1 MKSAFAKGENAM
13 AWCRKYLRKK
23 AGTSKNNELLA
34 ILIAYDLQAGSYVAS
49 ARKNRD
55 NNLRWCKQLFSLIS
69 GSLEKGDSLLEVGV
83 GEATTLAGVLRQ
95 AGGQVSSA
103 LGFDISWSRL
113 AEGKKWMKENDHKAD
128 LFAGELMSIPLADNS
143 IDVVYSSHSLEPN
156 HGKEE
161 AIIRECLRVARKAV
175 ILVEPI
181 YELASLKAKARMR
194 QHGYVQ
200 GLKKTAGKLGAEIK
214 DYRLLEYSPNPLNP
228 SGVLHLK
235 KKRAPSIKRYRKTA
249 SAWQC
254 PLTGAGLYPGKDY
267 FYSPE
272 VGLAY
277 PVLRGIPLLC
287 ADHVIVASKLGS
299 YSTA

>member
-1 MKSAFAKGENAM
+1 MRSAFARGENAM
-13 AWCRKYLRKK
+13 AWCRKYLEKK

-55 NNLRWCKQLFSLIS
+55 NNLRWCKQLFGLIS
-69 GSLEKGDSLLEVGV
+69 KSLEKGDSLLEVGV
-83 GEATTLAGVLRQ
+83 GEATTLAGVLKQ
-95 AGGQVSSA
+95 AGGLISSA
-103 LGFDISWSRL
+103 YGFDISWSRL
-113 AEGKKWMKENDHKAD
+113 AEGKNWLKENDHKAD
-128 LFAGELMSIPLADNS
+128 LFAGELMSIPLDDNS

-156 HGKEE
+156 QGKEE

-181 YELASLKAKARMR
+181 YELAPLNAKARMR

-200 GLKKTAGKLGAEIK
+200 GLKRVAEKLEAEIK
-214 DYRLLEYSPNPLNP
+214 DYRLLEYSPNPHNP

-235 KKRAPSIKRYRKTA
+235 KKSTPSIKRSRKTA
-249 SAWQC
+249 STWRC
-254 PLTGAGLYPGKDY
+254 PLTGTGLYPGKDY

-287 ADHVIVASKLGS
+287 AGHVIVASKLGI
-299 YSTA
+299 YS